1 MLVIVVVV
9 VVILIFLVTLFIVLS
24 AMIIGS
30 NYEKDIVGSWEKCN
44 RHCNYCKDKEQCMNR
59 PY

>member
-1 MLVIVVVV
+1 MLVIVL
-9 VVILIFLVTLFIVLS
+9 ILIFLVTLFIVLS
-24 AMIIGS
+24 AMIIGG
-30 NYEKDIVGSWEKCN
+30 NYEKDIMGSWEKCN

>member
-1 MLVIVVVV
+1 MLVIVV

-30 NYEKDIVGSWEKCN
+30 NYEKDIMVSWEKCN